1 MNYNVRKLTVAA
13 MLVAVSVVL
22 SAFSIP
28 IGASRCFPIQHLVNV
43 ISAVFL
49 GPLYGVIMAFCTSLI
64 RNLLGTGSLLAFPGS
79 MAGAFLCGMVFSYTK
94 RLIPTYFG
102 EIIGTGI
109 IGGMLCYPVA
119 TLLMGQEAALFT
131 FVVPF
136 LMSTVCGTVMAA
148 VILGV
153 LYRSKAVNVI
163 RSALGENEKINKG
176 FLECLYFMECR
187 HSASFFSIL
196 DIDRQSIDSMK

>member
-1 MNYNVRKLTVAA
+1 

-102 EIIGTGI
+102 EVIGTGI

-163 RSALGENEKINKG
+163 PRALGENENNK
-176 FLECLYFMECR
+176 
-187 HSASFFSIL
+187 
-196 DIDRQSIDSMK
+196 